1 MNVTTPV
8 FIDSIGQDEE
18 KNEQDLKELEKQYP
32 NTDFHID
39 DIGRFEE

>member
-1 MNVTTPV
+1 M
-8 FIDSIGQDEE
+8 FIDRIGQDDE
-18 KNEQDLKELEKQYP
+18 KNERELQELGKQYP